1 MAAPITATATSSGSW
16 AAPSS
21 GGRVYGDWP
30 GLAPAQLYQ
39 KRDLAVTTDFRSAL
53 AAILERHMRLADRQ
67 LEAVLPGAPPVIT
80 RPGADAT
87 RLD

>member
-1 MAAPITATATSSGSW
+1 LGGTVN
-16 AAPSS
+16 

-39 KRDLAVTTDFRSAL
+39 RRDLAVTTDFRTVL

-67 LEAVLPGAPPVIT
+67 LEAVLPGTPPAPPELAKIIS
-80 RPGADAT
+80 A
-87 RLD
+87 